1 MATAGTNGAFLE
13 QPRRLALRI
22 ALSVAVVSL
31 AVGGAWRFWPRPSE
45 RIQGHAYAVPSPD
58 RTVTVEVLNGT
69 KRKGS
74 RAWPLACSRE
84 RGIDVVFFGNA
95 DTTADSTRVLVRR
108 GDPGRGKDVVQA
120 LGAGRLRIA
129 PDPLRRVDATVIL
142 GEDYRP
148 KLPLH
153 P

>member
-1 MATAGTNGAFLE
+1 VVL
-13 QPRRLALRI
+13 LAI
-22 ALSVAVVSL
+22 
-31 AVGGAWRFWPRPSE
+31 GGAWRFWPQPRE

-58 RTVTVEVLNGT
+58 RSITVEVLNGT
-69 KRKGS
+69 RRQG
-74 RAWPLACSRE
+74 LARVATRVLRE
-84 RGIDVVFFGNA
+84 QGIDVVFFGNA
-95 DTTADSTRVLVRR
+95 DTTMDSTRVYVRR
-108 GDPGRGKDVVQA
+108 GDPGRGKVVVEA
-120 LGAGRLRIA
+120 LGAGRLRIE

>member
-1 MATAGTNGAFLE
+1 ML
-13 QPRRLALRI
+13 LAI
-22 ALSVAVVSL
+22 GS
-31 AVGGAWRFWPRPSE
+31 AWRFWPQPRE

-58 RTVTVEVLNGT
+58 RSITVEVLNGT
-69 KRKGS
+69 RRQG
-74 RAWPLACSRE
+74 LARVATRVLRE
-84 RGIDVVFFGNA
+84 QGIDVVFFGNA
-95 DTTADSTRVLVRR
+95 DTTTDSTRVYVRR
-108 GDPGRGKDVVQA
+108 GDPGRGKDVVEA
-120 LGAGRLRIA
+120 LGAGRLRVQ